1 MKHTT
6 KGIYAINLT
15 ALLLGGTTLFP
26 KVISLSAS
34 SITFGRS
41 VVAGLGLLLFLIAA
55 KEPIKITSGK
65 DSIIIPGLGIL
76 LTLHWVSLFYAIQ
89 VSTVAVAVISLYTY
103 PVITVFLEPLFSGER
118 LKFRDVLTAA
128 IVFAGII
135 MIVPKFDI
143 SNDISKG
150 VAAGIFSAITF
161 ALRHIL
167 HRKYTSHYPG
177 STIMF
182 YQIIVVVIALLPF
195 IDIKNSIPNQTDLIL
210 LIVLGIFFTALPHS
224 LFAYSL
230 RFIKAKTV
238 GIIAS
243 MQPLYATVFGIIILG
258 EIPLFNTIIGGLLIV
273 GCAMYESFKT
283 SSEKVSGDVQIVH
296 QSAQQ

>member
-1 MKHTT
+1 MKYTT

-41 VVAGLGLLLFLIAA
+41 VVAGLGLLLFLVAS
-55 KEPIKITSGK
+55 KEPIKINSGK
-65 DSIIIPGLGIL
+65 DSFIILGLGIL

-103 PVITVFLEPLFSGER
+103 PIITVFIEPIFSKER
-118 LKFRDVLTAA
+118 LEFRDILTAV
-128 IVFAGII
+128 IVFTGII
-135 MIVPKFDI
+135 LIVPKFDI
-143 SNDISKG
+143 SNDILKG
-150 VAAGIFSAITF
+150 VVAGIFSAIAF
-161 ALRHIL
+161 ALRNIL
-167 HRKYTSHYPG
+167 YRKYTSHYSG

-182 YQIIVVVIALLPF
+182 YQIIVVIVALLPF
-195 IDIKNSIPNQTDLIL
+195 TGIAKSIPNQTDLIL
-210 LIVLGIFFTALPHS
+210 LIVLGVFFTALPHS

-238 GIIAS
+238 SIIAS
-243 MQPLYATVFGIIILG
+243 MQPLYATVFGIVILG
-258 EIPLFNTIIGGLLIV
+258 EIPLFNTIIGGLLIMV
-273 GCAMYESFKT
+273 CAIYESFKT
-283 SSEKVSGDVQIVH
+283 SSVKVSGEVQIVS
-296 QSAQQ
+296 QTTKQ

>member
-6 KGIYAINLT
+6 KAIYAINLT

-26 KVISLSAS
+26 KVISLPAS
-34 SITFGRS
+34 TIIFGRS
-41 VVAGLGLLLFLIAA
+41 VVAGLGLLLFLVAA

-65 DSIIIPGLGIL
+65 DALIIPGIGIL

-103 PVITVFLEPLFSGER
+103 PIITVFLEPLFSGER

-128 IVFAGII
+128 IVFTGII
-135 MIVPKFDI
+135 LIVPKFDI

-150 VAAGIFSAITF
+150 VVAGIFSAITF
-161 ALRHIL
+161 ALRNIL

-177 STIMF
+177 PTIMF
-182 YQIIVVVIALLPF
+182 YQIIVVIVALLPF
-195 IDIKNSIPNQTDLIL
+195 IGIKNSIPNQTDLIL

-238 GIIAS
+238 SIIAS
-243 MQPLYATVFGIIILG
+243 MQPLYASVFGIIILG
-258 EIPLFNTIIGGLLIV
+258 EIPLLNTIIGGILIMV
-273 GCAMYESFKT
+273 CAIYESFKI
-283 SSEKVSGDVQIVH
+283 SSEKVSGGMQVVH
-296 QSAQQ
+296 QTAQQ